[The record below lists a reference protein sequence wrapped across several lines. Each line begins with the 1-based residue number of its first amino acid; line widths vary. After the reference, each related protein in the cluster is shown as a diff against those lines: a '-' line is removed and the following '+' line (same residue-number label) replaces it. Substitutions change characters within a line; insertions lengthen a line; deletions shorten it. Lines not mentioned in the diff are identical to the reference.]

1 MPPAMPIPSPFRI
14 LCLAAA
20 LVVPGMATAEKAD
33 RGQPMVVE
41 SDGGKAATVD
51 LARKVTV
58 MTGNVVITQGT
69 LKITADRVEIQ
80 EPSPGRYVANALG
93 AEGHLAT
100 YRQKRDEPGEYVEAQ
115 GLRIDYDGG
124 SDRVKFTGLARLRVL
139 RDGKVTDEAN
149 ADVITYDQKTEVVNF
164 AGGPPASPGAPLG
177 RARITFAPRPAAS
190 APAQGASAA
199 SPASGAA
206 AVPAVSA
213 SGARE

>member
-1 MPPAMPIPSPFRI
+1 MPNQIH
-14 LCLAAA
+14 LGVVCLALAVVAA
-20 LVVPGMATAEKAD
+20 SPTARAEKAD
-33 RGQPMVVE
+33 RSQPMVVE

-93 AEGHLAT
+93 TAAHLAT

-124 SDRVKFTGLARLRVL
+124 SDRVKFTGQGRLRVL

-164 AGGPPASPGAPLG
+164 EGGPPARPGAPLG
-177 RARITFAPRPAAS
+177 RAQMIFAPRPVAS
-190 APAQGASAA
+190 APAAG
-199 SPASGAA
+199 ASGAA
-206 AVPAVSA
+206 AAAPPPASA